1 MMERLRL
8 LWSDLQAWYLRLT
21 GDLQGW
27 YLRLTARERLM
38 VSAAGGGG
46 LVFVVFLTLFLL
58 AIAADSTRHRTES
71 KLKRLA
77 EAEQLAT
84 GFAEAERAR
93 KQAEADL
100 TGNEVSLISYLED
113 KGGQS
118 GLDIPSLTP
127 KGEIPVGDGRIVEST
142 VDLTL
147 TDVQLTKLVNFL
159 SAVERGPGVVR
170 VRSLRIEPR
179 IKDNVLTAWTTIA
192 AYKLKANP

>member
-8 LWSDLQAWYLRLT
+8 LWSDLQAWYQRLT
-21 GDLQGW
+21 P
-27 YLRLTARERLM
+27 RERVM
-38 VSAAGGGG
+38 VRAGGGGG
-46 LVFVVFLTLFLL
+46 LVFLVFLTLFLL
-58 AIAADSTRHRTES
+58 AIAADSTRRRTET
-71 KLKRLA
+71 KLQRLA

-93 KQAEADL
+93 KQAEANL

-113 KGGQS
+113 KGGQA

-127 KGEIPVGDGRIVEST
+127 KGDVPSGDGRIVEST

-147 TDVQLTKLVNFL
+147 TDVQLTKLVNFV

-170 VRSLRIEPR
+170 VKSLRVEPR
-179 IKDNVLTAWTTIA
+179 PKDNVLTAWTTIA
-192 AYKLKANP
+192 AYRLKANP